1 LSANVTAPL
10 RRVLIDGR
18 SGSGKT
24 ELARAVVA
32 GWVGELAPQLVRL
45 DDLYPGWDGLDAGSA
60 AVPEIIAAHRWQAW
74 DWERGAPGAWH
85 ELDPARPV
93 VIEGVGAI
101 SRESKPLADAAIWVT
116 LDDDT
121 RKARALARD
130 GDTFAPHWDRWARHE
145 LDFIEREGPETLA
158 DLVIDGRSAE
168 RAWLTAQAALFG
180 GAHE

>member
-1 LSANVTAPL
+1 LTAPP

-32 GWVGELAPQLVRL
+32 GWVGDLAPQLVRL
-45 DDLYPGWDGLDAGSA
+45 DDLYPGWDGLDAASD
-60 AVPEIIAAHRWQAW
+60 AVPELLHAHRWQAW
-74 DWERGAPGAWH
+74 DWATGRPGAWH
-85 ELDPARPV
+85 ELDPGRPI

-101 SRESKPLADAAIWVT
+101 SRRSRPLSDAALWVD
-116 LDDDT
+116 LDDET

-130 GDTFAPHWDRWARHE
+130 GETFAPHWDRWARHE
-145 LDFIEREGPETLA
+145 RAFIERENPEALA

-168 RAWLTAQAALFG
+168 LAWLTARAALFG
-180 GAHE
+180 GGHE